1 MPAIHPITDRRA
13 ALKERHRRGIVAAA
27 AVLLEETGGLNFTIE
42 DLAVRADV
50 SRRTVFNHFASLG
63 DVLAAVFDDVMAEL
77 VDCYAAQA
85 PCEDEE
91 QGTASVDA
99 AFDELAAAVR
109 ATDLV
114 PSMSYLTRS
123 LIGEKDQSPW
133 VDGVLL
139 RVLEDGGLRLAAAM
153 RERRPGVDALEIDLL
168 VNTVLHGVLVVHRHW
183 YEATAAADDD
193 ASRAVWS
200 SLVDRFLD
208 RLRSGYAREHDPGG
222 PDAV

>member
-13 ALKERHRRGIVAAA
+13 ALKERHRRAIVAAA

-77 VDCYAAQA
+77 VDCYTAQPPPEDAAQRS
-85 PCEDEE
+85 
-91 QGTASVDA
+91 ASVDE

-123 LIGEKDQSPW
+123 LGDKDQSPW

-200 SLVDRFLD
+200 SLVDRFLA
-208 RLRSGYAREHDPGG
+208 RLRSGYAREHDPGD
-222 PDAV
+222 PTSA